1 MDSGT
6 HGASGAS
13 APRHAVVALS
23 IAIARVYHPCTKGSI
38 APGQPQMRKL
48 AAKTLVPVSSTHSAV
63 VLTAVHI
70 QRECCGHFLHFFLLF
85 IKVNPATRVRTQFPN
100 VFIS

>member
-23 IAIARVYHPCTKGSI
+23 IAIAHVYHPCTTGSI
-38 APGQPQMRKL
+38 VPGQPQMRKL

-70 QRECCGHFLHFFLLF
+70 QRECCAHFLHSFFLCFLS
-85 IKVNPATRVRTQFPN
+85 K
-100 VFIS
+100 